1 MVFHDLLWYFL
12 EYQTTDGIPRM
23 GTKAVRLTETK
34 VKNAGRKSTDYVLG
48 DGDGLQMRVR
58 SNGSKLWNFN
68 YYHPVTKK
76 RVNMGLGAYP
86 ETGLAQARK
95 LTVDARQLIAQGLD
109 PKEHRDDARQQLR
122 AASEHTLRK
131 VAEAWFELKREGV
144 TPAYAE
150 DIWRSL
156 TLHVFPDLGDLQ
168 ISSVTAPKVIQLLR
182 PLETK
187 GSLET
192 VKRLSQRLNEI
203 LTYAVNSG
211 LVQANPLS
219 GIRAVFKKPKKQN
232 MAALSPNELPEL
244 MVALANASIKR
255 TTRALIEWQLHTMA
269 RPVEAATTCWAD
281 IDFDNRTWTIP
292 AERMKK
298 RRPHIVPLTDQALQV
313 LEAVRPYSGHR
324 EFVFPADRNPRTHC
338 NSQTANMALK
348 RMGFAGRLV
357 SHGMRSIAS
366 TTLNEQGFDS
376 ELIEVALAHV
386 DKDEVRSTYNRA
398 DYIERRRPMMAWW
411 SEHVQ
416 KAATGS
422 LSVAAA
428 NGSNVMSIR
437 Q

>member
-1 MVFHDLLWYFL
+1 
-12 EYQTTDGIPRM
+12 M
-23 GTKAVRLTETK
+23 GAKAVRLTEAK
-34 VKNAGRKSTDYVLG
+34 IKNAAPKASDYVLG

-76 RVNMGLGAYP
+76 RINMGLGAYP
-86 ETGLAQARK
+86 ETSLAQARK

-109 PKEHRDDARQQLR
+109 PKEQRDNARQKLR

-131 VAEAWFELKREGV
+131 VAEAWFDLKKEGV
-144 TPAYAE
+144 TQAYAE

-156 TLHVFPDLGDLQ
+156 TLHVFPDLGHLQ
-168 ISSVTAPKVIQLLR
+168 ISSITAPKVIELLR

-219 GIRAVFKKPKKQN
+219 GIRAVFKKPKKKN
-232 MAALSPNELPEL
+232 MAALNPDELPEL
-244 MVALANASIKR
+244 MVAIANASIKR
-255 TTRALIEWQLHTMA
+255 TTRALIEWQLHTMT
-269 RPVEAATTCWAD
+269 RPAEAATTCWAD
-281 IDFDNRTWTIP
+281 IDFERKTWTIP

-298 RRPHIVPLTDQALQV
+298 RRAHIVPLTDQALAV

-348 RMGFAGRLV
+348 RMGFEGRLV

-366 TTLNEQGFDS
+366 TTLNEHGFDP

-386 DKDEVRSTYNRA
+386 DKNEVRSAYNRA
-398 DYIERRRPMMAWW
+398 DYVERRRPMMAWW
-411 SEHVQ
+411 SEHIQ
-416 KAATGS
+416 NAATGS
-422 LSVAAA
+422 LSVAADTPRK
-428 NGSNVMSIR
+428 VVPIR
-437 Q
+437 S